1 MNIISRYILKEHI
14 APFLFSFFIITF
26 VLILETI
33 PRIVNMVVGKSISF
47 GIVVELVALN
57 LAWMLALSTPM
68 ATLVATL
75 SAFGRMTA
83 DTEIRAI
90 KSAGGNL
97 LKFLVPLLIAAG
109 VLTALMIEFN
119 DTVLPK
125 LNHKARVLMGDVRAM
140 RPTLVFKPGLFI
152 DDIRGYLILL
162 DKVNHQTSE
171 VKGVRINDIR
181 NQENPVMII
190 AEHGLM
196 EFIDRGNTIKFTL
209 YDGEIHEMS
218 LREPTDYRRVN
229 FGKQVFYVTDV
240 GSELQRSETKHK
252 TDREMNIAEIHAYID
267 KLRKSAEPHRNRAR
281 VLVSEEVKKVLKED
295 STLVEDSVTVG
306 GQVGTESIKVDK
318 YLGLTDNERDSTRL
332 ADLRGRIGAVNR
344 QLDRSATQIEQQRKL
359 VNKYLIE
366 VYKKYS
372 IPFACIA
379 FVLFGAP
386 LGILARRGGM
396 GFSITISLGLFVVY
410 WAFLIGGESL
420 ADRGLADP
428 FWAMWS
434 ANFLIGAIGLY
445 LLYLVYAEKPFFS
458 FLRRW

>member
-1 MNIISRYILKEHI
+1 MNIISRYILKEHV
-14 APFLFSFFIITF
+14 APFFFSFFIITF
-26 VLILETI
+26 VLILETV
-33 PRIVNMVVGKSISF
+33 PRIVDMVVGKSISF
-47 GIVVELVALN
+47 GTVIELVALN

-97 LKFLVPLLIAAG
+97 LNLLVPLLCAAG
-109 VLTALMIEFN
+109 VLTFLMIQFN
-119 DTVLPK
+119 DTILPS

-140 RPTLVFKPGLFI
+140 RPTLVFKPGLFV

-171 VKGVRINDIR
+171 VAGVRINDIR
-181 NQENPVMII
+181 NKDMPVMII
-190 AEHGLM
+190 ANHGLM

-209 YDGEIHEMS
+209 YEGEIHEMN
-218 LREPTDYRRVN
+218 LLDPNDYRRVN
-229 FGKQVFYVTDV
+229 FGKQVFYVTDI
-240 GSELQRSETKHK
+240 GSELRRSETTHK
-252 TDREMNIAEIHAYID
+252 TDREMNIAEMNEYID
-267 KLRKSAEPHRNRAR
+267 KLLSSAAPHRNRAKL
-281 VLVSEEVKKVLKED
+281 LVSNEVSKLLHDTAQAIDTAIGER
-295 STLVEDSVTVG
+295 SVRANPV
-306 GQVGTESIKVDK
+306 SPSDK
-318 YLGLTDNERDSTRL
+318 YLGLTRPQRDSTRL
-332 ADLRGRIGAVNR
+332 TELRGRVGSVNR
-344 QLDRSATQIEQQRKL
+344 QMERSAMQIEQQRRL

-366 VYKKYS
+366 IYKKYS

-379 FVLFGAP
+379 FILFGAP

-396 GFSITISLGLFVVY
+396 GFSISASLGLFVIY

-428 FWAMWS
+428 FWAMWG
-434 ANFLIGAIGLY
+434 ANFLIGGIGLY
-445 LLYLVYAEKPFFS
+445 LLYLVYAEKPFLS
-458 FLRRW
+458 FFRRW